1 MHPDGSLSF
10 LKVRTKVLA
19 FFRGKAEDREMG
31 VTDFCHSFAR
41 GKHFPLRKKGSM
53 RERKRRKDPVS
64 GLSDTVFHGVF
75 TLPLLGGLSYNAIYD
90 KNYAK

>member
-1 MHPDGSLSF
+1 M
-10 LKVRTKVLA
+10 KVLA

-64 GLSDTVFHGVF
+64 GLRDTAFHCVFA
-75 TLPLLGGLSYNAIYD
+75 LPLLGGLSYNAIYD
-90 KNYAK
+90 NYYAK

>member
-1 MHPDGSLSF
+1 MFSDGSLSF
-10 LKVRTKVLA
+10 SKVRTKVLA
-19 FFRGKAEDREMG
+19 FLRGKAEDREMG

-64 GLSDTVFHGVF
+64 GPRDTAFHSLLA
-75 TLPLLGGLSYNAIYD
+75 LPLFGGLSYNAIYD

>member
-1 MHPDGSLSF
+1 MFPDGSLSF
-10 LKVRTKVLA
+10 SKVRTKVLA

-64 GLSDTVFHGVF
+64 GPRDTAFHSLF
-75 TLPLLGGLSYNAIYD
+75 SLPLFGGLSYNAIYD
-90 KNYAK
+90 KNYEK